1 MEKAIGLDLG
11 TKTLGIAY
19 SDYLGF
25 VHGLETFRFK
35 SLDFASAV
43 KRVVEVSKEK
53 GITTLALGYPLHLN
67 GTPSEMSQN
76 VLNFKTS
83 LLEAN
88 PNFKIE
94 LVDERL
100 SSVTAN
106 NTLSEL
112 NVNHQTRKD
121 KVDTLAACTILD
133 TYIRKVNNNG

>member
-1 MEKAIGLDLG
+1 MNKAIGLDLG

-43 KRVVEVSKEK
+43 KRVLEVSKEK
-53 GITTLALGYPLHLN
+53 GITQIALGYPLHLN
-67 GTPSEMSQN
+67 GTPSEMSNN
-76 VLNFKTS
+76 VLEFKKM
-83 LLEAN
+83 LENAN
-88 PNFKIE
+88 PDFKIE
-94 LVDERL
+94 LIDERL

-112 NVNHQTRKD
+112 NANHETRKER
-121 KVDTLAACTILD
+121 VDTLAACTILD
-133 TYIRKVNNNG
+133 TYVRKANNNG